1 MPRGFLMRSESVTGQ
16 KNIPRLWK
24 RRKETHMAYGDQ
36 LTIRNARITDPG
48 VELKTSKAG
57 KEYANF
63 TVMWGTSKKNRDTGG
78 YENGPTKFVRVTVLG
93 FDAQDIAS
101 ALNGGDRVD
110 VTGSIEHTTFTKKDG
125 SEGDSWDLLAE
136 RVTLPVPR
144 GGNGG
149 QSSGGFGS
157 SPAADPFS
165 EPTPF

>member
-1 MPRGFLMRSESVTGQ
+1 
-16 KNIPRLWK
+16 
-24 RRKETHMAYGDQ
+24 MAYGDVI
-36 LTIRNARITDPG
+36 TIRNARITDPG

-57 KEYANF
+57 KEYASL
-63 TVMWGTSKKNRDTGG
+63 TVMWSTNKKNRQTG
-78 YENGPTKFVRVTVLG
+78 ETEFGPTKFVRVTVLG

-101 ALNGGDRVD
+101 SLNGGDRVD

-149 QSSGGFGS
+149 QKSGGFGA

-165 EPTPF
+165 EQAPF